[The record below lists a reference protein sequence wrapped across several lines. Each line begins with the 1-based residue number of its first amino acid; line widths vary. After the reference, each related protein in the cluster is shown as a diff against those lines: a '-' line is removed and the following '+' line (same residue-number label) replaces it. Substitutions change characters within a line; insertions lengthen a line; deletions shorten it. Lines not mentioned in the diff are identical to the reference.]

1 MNSRLSR
8 LGGEGPSIHHA
19 EAGTRSARRLLAIVD
34 LVRTWA
40 LRSAIPG
47 SARRVIPLRYRPA
60 GRVFPRLPPQKKS
73 YIQGAGPPN
82 SRANTGAAASSTN
95 PNPTASQAERDPV

>member
-8 LGGEGPSIHHA
+8 LGASSRVQDHHDA
-19 EAGTRSARRLLAIVD
+19 EPQQGAASSRARRGHTSFGIA
-34 LVRTWA
+34 
-40 LRSAIPG
+40 P
-47 SARRVIPLRYRPA
+47 P
-60 GRVFPRLPPQKKS
+60 PPQKKS

-82 SRANTGAAASSTN
+82 SRANTGAASSSTN

>member
-8 LGGEGPSIHHA
+8 LGASSGLEEHHDT
-19 EAGTRSARRLLAIVD
+19 EPQQGARELGGAHGG
-34 LVRTWA
+34 LVP
-40 LRSAIPG
+40 LSVSP
-47 SARRVIPLRYRPA
+47 RRR
-60 GRVFPRLPPQKKS
+60 GQKKS
-73 YIQGAGPPN
+73 YIQGAGPSN